1 MYIWVQVFW
10 NNLNHI
16 DHITA
21 TVVWWLVCSLDRR
34 SWVRA
39 QVGSNQ
45 YYEIGTGI
53 CCFSAKH
60 ATLGSK
66 SKDWLE
72 RNRNNVSEWS
82 DMCFADEINYEKNDP
97 YIWRKEWWFD
107 WFLVF
112 SATFSYIMA
121 TSFSGGGSRREPP
134 TLGKQ
139 KECKGGQF
147 KKTFERQVVVFHYL
161 WNQSLK

>member
-1 MYIWVQVFW
+1 MLESTNACVKIYPLILVESRMYIWVQVFW

-34 SWVRA
+34 SWVRT

-45 YYEIGTGI
+45 DYEIGTGI

-66 SKDWLE
+66 SRSWLA
-72 RNRNNVSEWS
+72 RNQDNVSDW
-82 DMCFADEINYEKNDP
+82 INM
-97 YIWRKEWWFD
+97 
-107 WFLVF
+107 
-112 SATFSYIMA
+112 ST
-121 TSFSGGGSRREPP
+121 RR
-134 TLGKQ
+134 
-139 KECKGGQF
+139 
-147 KKTFERQVVVFHYL
+147 
-161 WNQSLK
+161 